1 MFPSF
6 VAGAN
11 KGKPATA
18 LVLSCD
24 NGGLKKALMSVG
36 WRAEAFVTS

>member
-6 VAGAN
+6 VPGAN
-11 KGKPATA
+11 KGNPATA

-24 NGGLKKALMSVG
+24 NGGLKEALMSVW
-36 WRAEAFVTS
+36 WRAEAFVMS

>member
-11 KGKPATA
+11 KGNTATP

-24 NGGLKKALMSVG
+24 NGGLKEDLMSVG
-36 WRAEAFVTS
+36 WRAEDFVIS

>member
-1 MFPSF
+1 MFPPF

-11 KGKPATA
+11 KGNPATA

-24 NGGLKKALMSVG
+24 NGGLKEALMSIRWG
-36 WRAEAFVTS
+36 AKAFVIS